1 MCLWT
6 RTNAI
11 ELVSTY
17 ICILRVHMHQ
27 LVNWYTY
34 PRCTRKWN
42 SFLQS
47 FLRRIIINQQYSRII
62 VYRVCVCVCLCGRG
76 GGGGCMASERAS
88 VSPKWIDF
96 EVRINWQSRK
106 CDNNPWKSKFSR
118 ARLKTPACKLNSN
131 ERLSL
136 FLNLWSLNLP
146 KSTIKQE
153 LKGSDSGSLSR
164 KSSKQD
170 VL

>member
-11 ELVSTY
+11 ELVSIY
-17 ICILRVHMHQ
+17 ICILCLHMHQ

-47 FLRRIIINQQYSRII
+47 CLRRIIINPQYSRII
-62 VYRVCVCVCLCGRG
+62 VYRVCVWKEGGG
-76 GGGGCMASERAS
+76 GGGGCMPSERAS
-88 VSPKWIDF
+88 VSPNWIDF

-106 CDNNPWKSKFSR
+106 CDNNPCKSKCSR
-118 ARLKTPACKLNSN
+118 ARLKTSACKLNSN
-131 ERLSL
+131 EHLSL
-136 FLNLWSLNLP
+136 FVHLWLLNLP

-170 VL
+170 AL

>member
-17 ICILRVHMHQ
+17 ICILRVHNASTGK
-27 LVNWYTY
+27 LVYVSSLY
-34 PRCTRKWN
+34 AQVE
-42 SFLQS
+42 FLPAVFFTS
-47 FLRRIIINQQYSRII
+47 NNNQPTVLAY
-62 VYRVCVCVCLCGRG
+62 YRLSCVCVCLCGRE
-76 GGGGCMASERAS
+76 GGGCMASERAS

-96 EVRINWQSRK
+96 EVTINWQSRK

-136 FLNLWSLNLP
+136 FLNLWLLNLP

>member
-1 MCLWT
+1 
-6 RTNAI
+6 
-11 ELVSTY
+11 
-17 ICILRVHMHQ
+17 MHQ

-47 FLRRIIINQQYSRII
+47 LLRRIIINQQYSRII
-62 VYRVCVCVCLCGRG
+62 VYRVCVCG
-76 GGGGCMASERAS
+76 GGGGGGGGLAGGRAS
-88 VSPKWIDF
+88 VSPEGIDF

-106 CDNNPWKSKFSR
+106 CDNNPCKSKCSR

-136 FLNLWSLNLP
+136 FVHLWLLNLP